1 LTILGT
7 QGLVIRGWPYP
18 VLMCGQLCKSN
29 ARTKGIAD
37 LSLSDRRR
45 LHAALTDEEISVT
58 KVQSKQDRS
67 MYLKYVHNI
76 VLICGVL
83 SEALCDSELPVIIG
97 APPPA
102 DSGHAKAQQMYVNGT
117 IDHEGPPRL
126 PPSKAVTRIKRGVTD
141 EPKTMEGDA
150 IRRIDGAHRRVI
162 YSQATKNNPIV
173 ISSNDSV
180 RSAKTKAVPKKK
192 KSKYIIVSD
201 SSDEEAVATIDRD
214 VNAGGADVSLVAAE
228 NPYQEPGPTLKRKA
242 NALPTAHPTKKPV
255 KTALKKGKQRASS
268 RTHDGEDLGSES
280 DFPNMLMTQGMS
292 LYLTRDVVQS
302 LMILQCQP
310 KLVAECHFQGLIVAV
325 VQVS

>member
-1 LTILGT
+1 MTILGT

-18 VLMCGQLCKSN
+18 VLMPSQLRKSN
-29 ARTKGIAD
+29 VRTKGIAD
-37 LSLSDRRR
+37 LSLSDRRH
-45 LHAALTDEEISVT
+45 LHAALTDKEISVT

-117 IDHEGPPRL
+117 IDHEGPPCL

-162 YSQATKNNPIV
+162 YSQATKTIL
-173 ISSNDSV
+173 SSL
-180 RSAKTKAVPKKK
+180 
-192 KSKYIIVSD
+192 
-201 SSDEEAVATIDRD
+201 VATIPFVLPKPRRFQRRK
-214 VNAGGADVSLVAAE
+214 NLS
-228 NPYQEPGPTLKRKA
+228 TL
-242 NALPTAHPTKKPV
+242 L
-255 KTALKKGKQRASS
+255 S
-268 RTHDGEDLGSES
+268 RTPAMRRRPLQLTVMSMQEG
-280 DFPNMLMTQGMS
+280 LMS
-292 LYLTRDVVQS
+292 VW
-302 LMILQCQP
+302 
-310 KLVAECHFQGLIVAV
+310 
-325 VQVS
+325 